1 MSASWVSYWRR
12 CMTSLL
18 ILRLSPNKIM
28 SFKSHDERKA
38 GSLNLP
44 VCSVSTSSAHM
55 TDLHLSFQSLAT
67 LHALPQILNR
77 LPQSPQ
83 ARERKS
89 FSKKVLSM
97 FNAFPGMRPNIR
109 LPRWYKNLPECPVEC
124 GGGVQSLFGQC
135 LNVERV
141 NSKGSSLIG

>member
-1 MSASWVSYWRR
+1 MRFPEIRNRKQTDSGLVFV
-12 CMTSLL
+12 
-18 ILRLSPNKIM
+18 SPNKIM
-28 SFKSHDERKA
+28 SSKSHDERKA

-44 VCSVSTSSAHM
+44 VCSVSSSAHM
-55 TDLHLSFQSLAT
+55 TDLHLGFQSLAT

-97 FNAFPGMRPNIR
+97 FNDFPGVRPDIR